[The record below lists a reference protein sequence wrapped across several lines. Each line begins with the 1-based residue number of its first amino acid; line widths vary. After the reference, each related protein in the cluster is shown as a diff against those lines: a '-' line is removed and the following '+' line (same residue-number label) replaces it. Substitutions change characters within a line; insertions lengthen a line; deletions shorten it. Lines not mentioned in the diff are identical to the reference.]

1 MLNTENNDISPKKFL
16 LYQIINKDL
25 KFIFNGR
32 FYLGFFFIILDLK
45 LNILLLPYL

>member
-1 MLNTENNDISPKKFL
+1 MLNTENDITPKKFL

-25 KFIFNGR
+25 KFIFNGKL
-32 FYLGFFFIILDLK
+32 YLGLFINILDLK